1 MPCEAQPKASRA
13 NPGEIRRSLPH
24 GSWRMTPGARVGV
37 VVGAAVAATALVA
50 LLPRIAQDPAYHRF
64 ADRRTLWGVPHG
76 LDVWSNL
83 AFPLVGLWGLI
94 RVVSAPAGGRDDP
107 FTDPRE
113 RWPFAVVCVGVA
125 LTGLGSAWYHA
136 APDNARLVWDRLPM
150 TLVFMGMLSAVVAE
164 RVGVAAGLVLLPVFL
179 ASGLASIAYWH
190 ASEAAGAG
198 DLRPYVLVQFF
209 PALAIPLRLWLFPA
223 RYTRRGAGAAP
234 DPRAPH
240 RVLRRRRHPIR
251 LGAGQAEEGRRA
263 PRSFL
268 ALRRA
273 LSHGRPG
280 AQDPS
285 GASRPGDALR
295 RLRWQ
300 GGAGP
305 ARRPRRR
312 GRQRQPGHG
321 AGYRV
326 GTAGVCRS
334 RDPAPRRRGR
344 RLRRARGNRAD
355 S

>member
-164 RVGVAAGLVLLPVFL
+164 RVGVTAGLVLLPVFL

-209 PALAIPLRLWLFPA
+209 PALAIPLMLWLFPA
-223 RYTRRGAGAAP
+223 RYTRGGDIVVVLVIYGAAKIFE
-234 DPRAPH
+234 
-240 RVLRRRRHPIR
+240 VLD
-251 LGAGQAEEGRRA
+251 G
-263 PRSFL
+263 RSF
-268 ALRRA
+268 AM
-273 LSHGRPG
+273 
-280 AQDPS
+280 
-285 GASRPGDALR
+285 
-295 RLRWQ
+295 
-300 GGAGP
+300 GGAVSGHP
-305 ARRPRRR
+305 LKHLMAALACWWLIAGTMARRPR
-312 GRQRQPGHG
+312 GDCPN
-321 AGYRV
+321 
-326 GTAGVCRS
+326 
-334 RDPAPRRRGR
+334 RRRRDDR
-344 RLRRARGNRAD
+344 R
-355 S
+355 